1 MPDSARSALCPGSNL
16 QFATLISL
24 WCTPS
29 RFDSDEYEDLHDAVQ
44 KSTST
49 GGAEQEERC
58 EDGASSLETIPTP
71 VAAPAANDELS
82 HLEQWFTA
90 DQVAQGTHDIAVADA
105 PPSAMANDPVRPP
118 ATDDDAEIANSEQR
132 QATKVQYPPTAA
144 ASVGAQ
150 TIEKQT
156 FQEEPPLS
164 SIELQQ
170 KNSPTPSLS
179 TDRDLDTGRD
189 TGGPSPMET
198 RVASKP

>member
-1 MPDSARSALCPGSNL
+1 MIVNCPR
-16 QFATLISL
+16 
-24 WCTPS
+24 PS
-29 RFDSDEYEDLHDAVQ
+29 RFDSDEYEDLHDAAQ

-105 PPSAMANDPVRPP
+105 PPSAMANDPVCPP

-132 QATKVQYPPTAA
+132 QATKA

-179 TDRDLDTGRD
+179 TDRDLDTSRD